1 MSRETLLP
9 VLATYALANGF
20 SDASLRPMAK
30 AAGTSDRMLLYHFGS
45 KQQLMDELYSYLA
58 DIYEATLNAAFPEGR
73 VQSLRECVD
82 HVTTAIRSEE
92 FKPFIRLWWQ
102 SVAGGASG
110 ESQWIASSG
119 RIMGSLLAWLED
131 HLPEDITDP
140 RGTAAYML
148 AVIEGAS
155 MLDAVGR
162 SDIADLAIAKAFP
175 E

>member
-9 VLATYALANGF
+9 QLAAYVLAHGF

-45 KQQLMDELYSYLA
+45 KQKLMDELLAYLA
-58 DIYEATLNAAFPEGR
+58 DIYAKALEAAFPSG
-73 VQSLRECVD
+73 
-82 HVTTAIRSEE
+82 RSETLRICIDQVMAATRSAE
-92 FKPFIRLWWQ
+92 FQPFIRLWWQ
-102 SVAGGASG
+102 AVAGGASG
-110 ESQWIASSG
+110 EADWIDSSG
-119 RIMGSLLAWLED
+119 RIMGTMLDWLET
-131 HLPEDITDP
+131 HLPAGLPDP
-140 RGTAAYML
+140 KGTAHHML

-162 SDIADLAIAKAFP
+162 SDIADLAIAHAFP

>member
-9 VLATYALANGF
+9 LLAAYALQHGF

-45 KQQLMDELYSYLA
+45 KQQLMDELLSHLA
-58 DIYEATLNAAFPEGR
+58 DIYAAALDDAFPKGR
-73 VQSLRECVD
+73 TASLRACIDQVMAA
-82 HVTTAIRSEE
+82 TRSDP
-92 FKPFIRLWWQ
+92 FKPFMRLWWQ
-102 SVAGGASG
+102 SVAGGVSG
-110 ESQWIASSG
+110 EPDWAASSG
-119 RIMGSLLAWLED
+119 RIMGTMLRWLEE
-131 HLPEDITDP
+131 HLPEGLDDLG
-140 RGTAAYML
+140 GTAHHML

-162 SDIADLAIAKAFP
+162 SDIGDLAIAKAFP